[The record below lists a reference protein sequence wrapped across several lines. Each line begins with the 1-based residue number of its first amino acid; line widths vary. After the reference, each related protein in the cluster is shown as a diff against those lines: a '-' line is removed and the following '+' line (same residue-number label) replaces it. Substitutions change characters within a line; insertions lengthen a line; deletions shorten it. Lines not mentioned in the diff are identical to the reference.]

1 MKEAEYLFEMR
12 ARIGVRANQD
22 EFFDSGQYSGA
33 RAEKF
38 EVDCVGEREFQH
50 SQHWNV
56 KAGDEGAHASFSSKI
71 DLEKT

>member
-1 MKEAEYLFEMR
+1 
-12 ARIGVRANQD
+12 
-22 EFFDSGQYSGA
+22 
-33 RAEKF
+33 
-38 EVDCVGEREFQH
+38 VGEREFQH